1 MYKKKYMKS
10 VITTV
15 AAVFVLLLTGCNGF
29 LNTIPDNRTEIDN
42 MDKIHKILCN
52 AYPLGTSNVILESR
66 CDDYTSFGNNLF
78 GAPQQTQYD
87 FLMGGFY
94 WMPNTVVDNDDSPK
108 RFWEY
113 SYNAISYC
121 NTALEAIA
129 SDSVSYDPQEV
140 IKVRAEA
147 RISRAYNHFML
158 LSMFTNMFSRGNETT
173 NPGIPYVEQTEDV
186 MFKQYDRETVASTL
200 AKIKKDLFEEINNI
214 GNSNYYQNI
223 GQEPKFHFTVE
234 AANAFAVRY
243 CLFTQDYAGVI
254 RYANAL
260 IGQPSLHTDPSG
272 TNAIDGSPK
281 IYVSTSDPV
290 YVQAGQ
296 TLFDMVKF
304 KAVGADV
311 YQPGLMFSNPD
322 NPSYYLMT
330 EVNTLAW
337 RCFLGTYV
345 VSYAYPSSVITAVQG
360 NNPTG
365 GQIAMSVIYFSNDPT
380 TFVVK
385 YYEDFKMVDE
395 VAQIG
400 YTYNKVNL
408 FRLEEVLLAR
418 AEANAMLGNSQAALD
433 DLNTYLQRKI
443 NGWTSGYFLD
453 KDKVVNYYNAQ
464 LSDPNS
470 YVNNTFNAN
479 AFNLSGNDLKL
490 QKALILTIMDLR
502 RSEFFLE
509 GMRYMDIL
517 RWNIPVSHT
526 RVTDNA
532 THTLYPDDDNRI
544 LQLPSTVVMSG
555 LKLNP
560 MSNIRDPWPGVVYDN
575 N

>member
-10 VITTV
+10 VIITA
-15 AAVFVLLLTGCNGF
+15 AAVFVILLTGCNDF

-52 AYPLGTSNVILESR
+52 AYPQRTSNVILEAR
-66 CDDYTSFGNNLF
+66 CDDYTDFGNTLF
-78 GAPQQTQYD
+78 GAPQQTQFD

-108 RFWEY
+108 YFWEA
-113 SYNAISYC
+113 SYDAISYC
-121 NTALEAIA
+121 NTALEALA
-129 SDSVSYDPQEV
+129 SDGASYDPQEV
-140 IKVRAEA
+140 KMARAEA
-147 RISRAYNHFML
+147 RIARAYNHFML
-158 LSMFTNMFSRGNETT
+158 LTMFTNMFSRGNEAT
-173 NPGIPYVEQTEDV
+173 NQGIPYVERTEDV
-186 MFKQYDRETVASTL
+186 MFEQYDRGTVASTL
-200 AKIKKDLFEEINNI
+200 EKIKKDLFEEINNI
-214 GNSNYYQNI
+214 GNSNYYQKL

-234 AANAFAVRY
+234 SAYAFAVRY
-243 CLFTQDYAGVI
+243 CLFMQDYAGVI

-260 IGQPSLHTDPSG
+260 IGQPSLHTNPSG

-281 IYVSTSDPV
+281 VYVSTSDPV
-290 YVQAGQ
+290 YAQAGQ
-296 TLFDMVKF
+296 TLFDMVKL
-304 KAVGADV
+304 KATGADV
-311 YQPGLMFSNPD
+311 YQPGLMFSNPE

-330 EVNTLAW
+330 EVQTLAW
-337 RCFLGTYV
+337 RCFLGTYI
-345 VSYAYPSSVITAVQG
+345 VSYAYPTSVITAVQG

-365 GQIAMSVIYFSNDPT
+365 GQFPMSVLYFSNDPT

-385 YYEDFKMVDE
+385 YYEDFKMEDE
-395 VAQIG
+395 VAMIG

-443 NGWTSGYFLD
+443 ASWGSGYFLD

-490 QKALILTIMDLR
+490 QKALILSIMDIR
-502 RSEFFLE
+502 RAEFFLE

-526 RVTDNA
+526 RRIDNA
-532 THTLYPDDDNRI
+532 THTLYPDDDNRV
-544 LQLPSTVVMSG
+544 LQLPSKVVMAG

-560 MSNIRDPWPGVVYDN
+560 MSKIRDPWPGVVYDN